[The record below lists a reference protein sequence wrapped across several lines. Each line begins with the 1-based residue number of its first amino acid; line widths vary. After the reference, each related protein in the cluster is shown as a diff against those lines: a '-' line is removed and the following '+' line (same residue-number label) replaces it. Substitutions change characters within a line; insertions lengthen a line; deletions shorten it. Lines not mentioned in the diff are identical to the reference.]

1 MNKDSI
7 QKFIFNDANVR
18 GEIIHLD
25 DSFTQII
32 KQHDYPK
39 DISLLLGELLAASV
53 LLTNTLNFE
62 GQLTIQF
69 QGDAPL
75 KMLVAK
81 CNHLLQIRGVASW
94 DEGSLPS
101 ELSKA
106 FNEGK
111 LVITVE
117 DFKTE
122 QRYQSIV
129 DSEAG
134 NIAQAIEGYFQQS
147 AQLDTKI
154 WLSSSAEKISG
165 LLLQKLPD
173 VKDQKD
179 QWQHLT
185 TLANTI
191 KTNELDSLDNITL
204 IKKLFFEEDIKL
216 FNEQEIKFYC
226 PCSIEK
232 MQNAILLAGE
242 KEAKEILSTN
252 DFIEVVCEYCSNSYE
267 FNGDDVN
274 QLFKKH

>member
-1 MNKDSI
+1 MSKDTI

-32 KQHDYPK
+32 TQHDYPT
-39 DISLLLGELLAASV
+39 DISLLLGELLAAST
-53 LLTNTLNFE
+53 LLINSLNFE
-62 GQLTIQF
+62 GQLTLQF
-69 QGDAPL
+69 QGNAPL

-94 DEGSLPS
+94 DATARPS
-101 ELSKA
+101 ELLTA
-106 FNEGK
+106 FSDGK

-117 DFKTE
+117 DFKTQ

-129 DSEAG
+129 DTEVG
-134 NIAQAIEGYFQQS
+134 NIARAIEAYFKQS

-154 WLSSSAEKISG
+154 WLSSTVNKISG

-173 VKDQKD
+173 IKNQKD

-185 TLANTI
+185 TLASTI
-191 KTNELDSLDNITL
+191 KASELSSWDNVTL
-204 IKKLFFEEDIKL
+204 FKKLFFEEDIKL
-216 FNEQEIKFYC
+216 FDKKSIKFYC

-232 MQNAILLAGE
+232 MQNAVLLSGE
-242 KEAKEILSTN
+242 KGAREILSTN
-252 DFIEVVCEYCSNSYE
+252 NFIQVTCEYCNNSYE
-267 FNGDDVN
+267 FNKNDVE
-274 QLFKKH
+274 QLFRKH